1 MPATTEDSAL
11 GAGDHMVHIYEDEA
25 ELTSVVGEF
34 LITGVRAG
42 EVTVLI
48 ATEPHRR
55 IFAGAME
62 GAGIDLVEAERT
74 GAVLVLDASDTL
86 SALAPDAGIDHALF
100 HQVIGDLMDGAAGH
114 GRPVRAY
121 GEMVALLWDDGD
133 VMGALELESLWNQLG
148 RRTPFTLLCGYP
160 ARSMSEPQHA
170 DALHQ
175 ICHLHSSLVA
185 SPHRLE
191 SGRGSPGCSEA
202 SAEFGPELDAP
213 RKARMFV
220 LGTLHGWGQTDADL
234 TRDAALITTELA
246 TNALLHVGAP
256 FAMTVRMR
264 ADGPAVRVEVR
275 DVNSDALTVGHPGRT
290 AVSGRGLGIV
300 AQLASCWGIEGTDDG
315 KIVWAELPLSPTS
328 ARTVPPDALA
338 HR

>member
-1 MPATTEDSAL
+1 
-11 GAGDHMVHIYEDEA
+11 MVHIYEDDA
-25 ELTSVVGEF
+25 ELTSVAGEF
-34 LITGVRAG
+34 LIAGVRAG

-55 IFAGAME
+55 MFAGAME
-62 GAGIDLVEAERT
+62 GVSIDPVEAERT
-74 GAVLVLDASDTL
+74 GTLLVLDACATL
-86 SALAPDAGIDHALF
+86 SAFAPDGSVDHAMF
-100 HQVIGDLMDGAAGH
+100 HHVIGGLMDGAAEH

-133 VMGALELESLWNQLG
+133 VMGALELESLWNELG

-160 ARSMSEPQHA
+160 ARSLSEPQHA

-175 ICHLHSSLVA
+175 VCHLHSSLVA
-185 SPHRLE
+185 SPHHLE
-191 SGRGSPGCSEA
+191 SGQGSAGCTEA
-202 SAEFGPELDAP
+202 SAGFGPETDAP
-213 RKARMFV
+213 RMARLFV

-234 TRDAALITTELA
+234 AKDAALVTTELA

-256 FAMTVRMR
+256 FALTIRMR
-264 ADGPAVRVEVR
+264 ADGHAVRVEVR
-275 DVNSDALTVGHPGRT
+275 DVNSDALTVGHPERT

-300 AQLASCWGIEGTDDG
+300 AQLASCWGVEATADG

-328 ARTVPPDALA
+328 TRTVSADARA